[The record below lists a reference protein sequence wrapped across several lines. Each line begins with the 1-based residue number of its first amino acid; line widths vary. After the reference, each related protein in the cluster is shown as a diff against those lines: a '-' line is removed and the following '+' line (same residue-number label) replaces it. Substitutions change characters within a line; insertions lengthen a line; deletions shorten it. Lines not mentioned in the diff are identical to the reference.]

1 MTQTLA
7 TLLTGILLLPLQ
19 LMWAQKA
26 FECGGDFYLVHND
39 TNGAHFYSFQTDPPN
54 TNINLE
60 SLFILT
66 TYNSIDAIGFRLT
79 DNLIYGVD
87 EQSSKLLRIGSD
99 GVVEELSTLSGV
111 PMHAGDVSPDGRF
124 LILVSD
130 DLSLMAKIDLNASSY
145 DVNFLPITP
154 VNSSAP
160 MQCSDVAFSPNSDEL
175 YAYDELTGRLV
186 TINVDN
192 GILNN
197 IFYPVT
203 SYTKQVSAFFF
214 DWQRNLF
221 GISRSF
227 GSSES
232 YFTQF
237 SLQGSDVIE
246 LDMTNEFSG
255 YLDGCSCPFG
265 VRLEKTVFPEA
276 ILPCEDAY
284 YTFTI
289 TNYTGK
295 NSGGF
300 ILRDNLP
307 PGIDYKS
314 VIYNGLDAEP
324 IISLGNQVIVAD
336 FRLPEKFDSLVI
348 QVESDALT
356 TGYFPNQA
364 LIESSSQAFSTLS
377 DNPLTINYQDPT
389 FIELLTAEE
398 DMDLCAEKEKKV
410 YAPTAFSPNGDNVND
425 IFFLQ
430 TANQIS
436 FEKLEIY
443 NRWGNLAWSIESGKT
458 NDPLYGWDGITPKGE
473 YLPNGVYAWKAQLI
487 FLDGFSFAYSGSVL
501 LSR

>member
-39 TNGAHFYSFQTDPPN
+39 NNGAHFYSSQIDPSN
-54 TNINLE
+54 LNLE
-60 SLFILT
+60 PLFTIN
-66 TYNSIDAIGFRLT
+66 TYNSIDAIGFRIT

-87 EQSSKLLRIGSD
+87 TQSGKLLRIGSD
-99 GVVEELSTLSGV
+99 GIAEELSTLASV
-111 PMHAGDVSPDGRF
+111 PMHAGDVSPDGRY
-124 LILVSD
+124 LVLVSED
-130 DLSLMAKIDLNASSY
+130 VSLMAKIDLNSSSY
-145 DVNFLPITP
+145 DIEFLSITP
-154 VNSSAP
+154 INSSTS
-160 MQCSDVAFSPNSDEL
+160 MQCSDVAFLPNSDEL
-175 YAYDELTGRLV
+175 HAYDELTGRLV
-186 TINVDN
+186 TINIDN

-203 SYTKQVSAFFF
+203 SYTKQVPALFFN
-214 DWQRNLF
+214 WQRNLF

-227 GSSES
+227 GSSEH

-237 SLQGSDVIE
+237 SLQGNDVME
-246 LDMTNEFSG
+246 LDMTNNFDG

-284 YTFTI
+284 YTFKI
-289 TNYTGK
+289 DNYTGK
-295 NSGGF
+295 NLGGF

-324 IISLGNQVIVAD
+324 IISLGNQIVVSN
-336 FRLPEKFDSLVI
+336 FSLPEKIDSLVI

-398 DMDLCAEKEKKV
+398 EMDLCAEKEKKV
-410 YAPTAFSPNGDNVND
+410 YAPSAFSPNGDNVND

-436 FEKLEIY
+436 IKHFEIY
-443 NRWGNLAWSIESGKT
+443 NRWGSLAWSIESGKT
-458 NDPLYGWDGITPKGE
+458 NDPIYGWNGLNPEGD

-487 FLDGFSFAYSGSVL
+487 FLDGFSFTYSGSVL